1 LSRFPAPSMLWY
13 DYETFG
19 ADPRRDLAVQF
30 AAIRTDMELNPIE
43 EPIDLFCQPSPDTVP
58 DPIAC
63 LITGISPF
71 TAQQKG
77 LLEADFAD
85 QINKAMSQ
93 PNTCTLGYN
102 SIRFDD
108 EVTRFLLYRNLM
120 DPYEREWKNG
130 NSRWD
135 FLDVTRLTWALR
147 PDEIEWPVN
156 DEGKVSFRLEHLTE
170 ANGIGHEKAH
180 DAVSDVKA
188 TIAFARL
195 IKQTQPKLYDFAFG
209 LRRKQAVAEQLD
221 VFARKPVLH
230 ISGMFPVEQG
240 CMAVVVPLTYHPSN
254 RNEVICFNLGDDPQR
269 LMDLSVE
276 QLAERL
282 FVSNDDLPEGESRIG
297 LKSIHLNRSP
307 MVAPVK
313 MLTTQVAER
322 FGHDLTLLRN
332 RAEQLRELPGLDDK
346 IHQLFSKES
355 ADIEDVD
362 SALYQGFIADQ
373 DKSKL
378 AQLRQ
383 MTPEELANHSF
394 RFQDSRLP
402 ELVFRYR
409 ARNWSQTLS
418 SEEQQR
424 WHQHCARAL
433 QQPDYGCPRSLAEVQ
448 QQLPEL
454 RQTFPEQSQ
463 LLNDLENYYQQLAQL
478 IV

>member
-1 LSRFPAPSMLWY
+1 MSRFPAATMLWY

-19 ADPRRDLAVQF
+19 ADPRRDRAVQF
-30 AAIRTDMELNPIE
+30 AAIRTDMALNPIE
-43 EPIDLFCQPSPDTVP
+43 DPMDLFCQPALDTVP

-71 TAQQKG
+71 KAQQQG
-77 LLEADFAD
+77 LLECDFAE

-108 EVTRFLLYRNLM
+108 EVTRFLFYRNLM

-147 PDEIEWPVN
+147 PDGIEWPVN
-156 DEGKVSFRLEHLTE
+156 DEGKVSFRLEHLTA
-170 ANGIGHEKAH
+170 ANGIGHDQAH

-188 TIAFARL
+188 TIDFARL
-195 IKQTQPKLYDFAFG
+195 VKETQPKLYDFAFG

-240 CMAVVVPLTYHPSN
+240 CMAVVVPLAYHPSN
-254 RNEVICFNLGDDPQR
+254 RNEVICFNLSDDPQR
-269 LMDLSVE
+269 LADLSVE

-282 FVSNDDLPEGESRIG
+282 FVTTDDLPEGEPRIG

-313 MLTTQVAER
+313 MLTTQIAER
-322 FGHDLTLLRN
+322 FGHDLATLRT
-332 RAEQLRELPGLDDK
+332 RAEQLRALRGLDEK
-346 IHQLFSKES
+346 IHQLFSKEP
-355 ADIEDVD
+355 AAIEDVD
-362 SALYQGFIADQ
+362 SALYQGFLSDQ

-378 AQLRQ
+378 TQLRQ
-383 MTPEELANHSF
+383 MTPDELPHHGFS
-394 RFQDSRLP
+394 FQDPRLP
-402 ELVFRYR
+402 ELVLRYR
-409 ARNWSQTLS
+409 ARNWPTTLS
-418 SEEQQR
+418 PQEQQQ
-424 WHQHCARAL
+424 WLQHCQRAL
-433 QQPDYGCPRSLAEVQ
+433 TQDNYGCPRTLAQ
-448 QQLPEL
+448 ASQQLIEL
-454 RQTFPEQSQ
+454 RNQFPEQAG
-463 LLNDLENYYQQLAQL
+463 LLDDLQQYYQQLA
-478 IV
+478 V